1 MKIADFSS
9 LFVAHKVACCME
21 GGKICLN
28 SAPLLE
34 INFVLPCVRGNF
46 MKVKYI

>member
-9 LFVAHKVACCME
+9 LFIAHTVAYCME

-28 SAPLLE
+28 SLRLLE
-34 INFVLPCVRGNF
+34 INFVLPCVRDNF